1 MYLYSWCVPYQIVS
15 TNKLNPRKVESV
27 RDILIALRMKMEEHE
42 GNLAEMERQRGNE
55 IRFGSAVILV
65 HRSTGMVLTL
75 MKQRAIED
83 SAKKVELHAEGNNCS
98 IFVVK
103 PAFKTYAEGA
113 PICSGDVVT
122 FETQKTVAGSHYTLH
137 VSRYLVRWC
146 CCSRFR

>member
-65 HRSTGMVLTL
+65 
-75 MKQRAIED
+75 
-83 SAKKVELHAEGNNCS
+83 
-98 IFVVK
+98 
-103 PAFKTYAEGA
+103 
-113 PICSGDVVT
+113 
-122 FETQKTVAGSHYTLH
+122 
-137 VSRYLVRWC
+137 
-146 CCSRFR
+146 